1 MTVLE
6 SGVRPHLIA
15 GSARGATGPETID
28 VVDPATGETI
38 ATIPA
43 GGRDD
48 ADAAVRAARGAA
60 PGWARRDPAERG
72 ELLKAS
78 ARALRGAVD
87 ELAEIQT
94 RENGKPLADSAAGV
108 QAGIG
113 AIEQYAEIG
122 PLHRGAALAGS
133 WNALDTMVPEPRGVA
148 ALIVPWNDPV
158 AIACGQIVA
167 ALVTGNTAVF
177 KPSERTPLSGARLVE
192 LMELPPGVLN
202 LLLGDGRA
210 GQALVEHPGVDIA
223 LHTGSV
229 ETGRRI
235 SVSCASELGR
245 KALLELGG
253 KDALV
258 IDEGVDPGWAAEQAA
273 SGAFANGGQVC
284 TSVERIYVHRSLAE
298 PFIEALVRE
307 AQSIAVGN
315 GMDPS
320 TQMGP
325 LVDDRQVEV
334 VHRHVS
340 EAAAAGARILTGGEP
355 PDAPGSFYPPTVMTE
370 VDGSMAI
377 MREET
382 FGPVAP
388 VQVVSSFDE
397 GLELASTTDYGLAA
411 SVLTRSQGN
420 AQRACRELQ
429 VGTVKINS
437 VWGGAPGGG
446 AEPRGVSGSG
456 FGYGPEL
463 LNELTRTKVIH
474 MEPAP
479 GAGREQPTGD
489 ESGAEA
495 DAGLGAAAD
504 QSQRPDAG
512 HA

>member
-1 MTVLE
+1 MSVLLE
-6 SGVRPHLIA
+6 RSVRPHLIA
-15 GSARGATGPETID
+15 GAPRVASAAETID
-28 VVDPATGETI
+28 VADPATGETI
-38 ATIPA
+38 GTIPA
-43 GGRDD
+43 GGATD
-48 ADAAVRAARGAA
+48 ADAAVSAARAAAT
-60 PGWARRDPAERG
+60 GWAGRDPAERG
-72 ELLKAS
+72 ELLKAC
-78 ARALRGAVD
+78 ARALRGSVD

-94 RENGKPLADSAAGV
+94 RENGKPLADSVAGV
-108 QAGIG
+108 EAGIG

-133 WNALDTMVPEPRGVA
+133 RNAVDTMLPEPRGVA

-158 AIACGQIVA
+158 AIACGQIAA

-210 GQALVEHPGVDIA
+210 GRALVEHPGVDVV

-229 ETGRRI
+229 ETGREI
-235 SVSCASELGR
+235 AMACAGRLGR

-258 IDEGVDPGWAAEQAA
+258 IDEGVDPRWAAAQAA
-273 SGAFANGGQVC
+273 SGACATAGQVC
-284 TSVERIYVHRSLAE
+284 TSVERIYVHSSLAA
-298 PFIEALVRE
+298 PFVDALVRE
-307 AQSIAVGN
+307 AEALTVGN
-315 GMDPS
+315 GMDPG
-320 TQMGP
+320 TDMGP
-325 LVDDRQVEV
+325 LIDDRQVDV

-340 EAAAAGARILTGGEP
+340 EATAAGARILTGGEP
-355 PDAPGSFYPPTVMTE
+355 ADTPGNFYPPTVLTD

-382 FGPVAP
+382 FGPVAS
-388 VQVVSSFDE
+388 VQVVDSFDE

-411 SVLTRSQGN
+411 SVLTPSHEN
-420 AQRACRELQ
+420 AQRASRELQ

-446 AEPRGVSGSG
+446 AEPRGVSGTG

-463 LNELTRTKVIH
+463 LDELTRMKVIH

-479 GAGREQPTGD
+479 RAEGGA
-489 ESGAEA
+489 A
-495 DAGLGAAAD
+495 DA
-504 QSQRPDAG
+504 R
-512 HA
+512 

>member
-6 SGVRPHLIA
+6 RSVRPHLIA
-15 GSARGATGPETID
+15 GSARQGAGGETID
-28 VVDPATGETI
+28 VTDPATGDVLG
-38 ATIPA
+38 TIPA
-43 GGRDD
+43 GGE
-48 ADAAVRAARGAA
+48 ADAEAAVAAARAAA
-60 PGWARRDPAERG
+60 PDWARRDPAERG

-78 ARALRGAVD
+78 ARVLRGAVA

-94 RENGKPLADSAAGV
+94 RENGKPLSDSVAGV
-108 QAGIG
+108 EAGIG

-133 WNALDTMVPEPRGVA
+133 WGSVDTMVPEPRGVA

-158 AIACGQIVA
+158 AIACGQIAA

-177 KPSERTPLSGARLVE
+177 KPSERTPLSGARLAE

-210 GQALVEHPGVDIA
+210 GRALVEHPGVDVA

-229 ETGRRI
+229 ETGRAI
-235 SVSCASELGR
+235 AVACAGQLGR

-258 IDEGVDPGWAAEQAA
+258 IDEGVDPEWAAGQAA
-273 SGAFANGGQVC
+273 SGAFANAGQVC
-284 TSVERIYVHRSLAE
+284 TSVERIYVHRSLAA
-298 PFIEALVRE
+298 PFIDALVRE
-307 AQSIAVGN
+307 AEALTVGN
-315 GMDPS
+315 GMEPG
-320 TQMGP
+320 TEMGP

-340 EAAAAGARILTGGEP
+340 EAARAGARIRTGGEP
-355 PDAPGSFYPPTVMTE
+355 ADAPGSFYPPTVLTD
-370 VDGSMAI
+370 VDASMAI

-388 VQVVSSFDE
+388 VQVVGSFDE
-397 GLELASTTDYGLAA
+397 GLELASATEYGLAA
-411 SVLTRSQGN
+411 SVLTRSQEH

-463 LNELTRTKVIH
+463 LDELTRMKVIH

-479 GAGREQPTGD
+479 RAEGGA
-489 ESGAEA
+489 A
-495 DAGLGAAAD
+495 DA
-504 QSQRPDAG
+504 R
-512 HA
+512 